1 MDRAI
6 MERKKIFGIVGY
18 CMFIVSLHALNVRA
32 VEFFT
37 KQNSQFSNG
46 YISTKTLIAIVLIVT
61 AIYYK
66 FGYIEID
73 FSIIKHPPSIKK
85 ELQVASVMVAIIIVS
100 LIAIRLVYQRFNPAV
115 AERPFFGWYFMYHT
129 RWFYPINSFLQECFI
144 RLVIQDNLR
153 KMEDETT
160 KNYSLMLTAFFFA
173 SLHMAYPWYM
183 MLGTAVY
190 CIVTGYLYNK
200 YKCIYSLTIIHFA
213 AGFLPRCFGLI

>member
-1 MDRAI
+1 

-18 CMFIVSLHALNVRA
+18 CMLIVSLHALNVRA

-66 FGYIEID
+66 LGYIEID

-100 LIAIRLVYQRFNPAV
+100 IIAFSLLYKKDIMSIFYQIKNIFKK
-115 AERPFFGWYFMYHT
+115 
-129 RWFYPINSFLQECFI
+129 
-144 RLVIQDNLR
+144 R
-153 KMEDETT
+153 KVD
-160 KNYSLMLTAFFFA
+160 
-173 SLHMAYPWYM
+173 
-183 MLGTAVY
+183 
-190 CIVTGYLYNK
+190 
-200 YKCIYSLTIIHFA
+200 
-213 AGFLPRCFGLI
+213 